1 MAAVNVLNL
10 PSFSPFRD
18 LSQVS
23 LLEDPMDTHVE
34 VEPVMEEEDNPSMR
48 ELAEQIEAHTKVI
61 DLDNLIPSN
70 APEGSKTAEPL
81 PDLVHPVLKEV
92 LPVPPSTRQN
102 ATP

>member
-1 MAAVNVLNL
+1 MVAVNALNL
-10 PSFSPFRD
+10 PYFSPFRD
-18 LSQVS
+18 LSQVF

-34 VEPVMEEEDNPSMR
+34 VAPMMEEEDSPSMR
-48 ELAEQIEAHTKVI
+48 ELAEQIEAHTEVI

-70 APEGSKTAEPL
+70 APEGSKTVKPL
-81 PDLVHPVLKEV
+81 PDLVHLVLEEV